1 MRFKHIAR
9 PLSRILGRGPPKD
22 PPVPTNPLAAL
33 DSGSPE
39 LIASTALGD
48 GEEAL
53 RAAAIRKLE
62 YGESLK
68 MLAGLS
74 AGASSAVPANLVR
87 IAQQRVAQLID
98 AGSVDFAELCA
109 PTVNVPGV
117 LSVAGYSSNLD
128 HLPRALALVGDPR
141 KVARL
146 VLEGS
151 SSRLRQLAAQSISDP
166 AELRQLLRQLRGK
179 DKSVYKVIK
188 QKCEALRTEE
198 RQIAQTEHD
207 TIAACESL
215 ERHSHRVYEVIYE
228 PSFRHFSSRWQAL
241 EAQASPEIRERAT
254 RAINRCQEIIAEH
267 HRQLG
272 QRAAE
277 ESEQAARRAAR
288 EHAVAESELETQ
300 RRSEAAALAAAE
312 AAALRETEEKIRAEK
327 IAAEALALRQISG
340 LIGKAQGAL
349 REGNTGRASGLRRA
363 IEEKL
368 PTLPLM
374 PAHLTRQIHML
385 DAKLQELKEWKEH
398 AVAPKRAEL
407 IAEMEALIGSSEEPQ
422 ALADRIKQ
430 LQEDWKTISKGV
442 VSDSDADWQRFHQA
456 SQNAFQ
462 PCRDYFEA
470 QAKLRQTNVER
481 RRAVLERLR
490 VFESAQSGERPEWRA
505 VAAALREAPQ
515 EWRRHSPV
523 DRAAG
528 RALQEEFDASIGRLQ
543 GRLDAWHAQNAADKK
558 LIIQRAREL
567 LTLEDGREAAE
578 ATKRLQLEWREVG
591 PVQREQEQRLWEEF
605 REHCDAVF
613 QKRQQAYVD
622 YTASLQA
629 NKARAAAL
637 CEEAERAGALS
648 GPALREAAGK
658 AFEWGS
664 AFEALG
670 EMPRA
675 EGRALHDR
683 FTRALKRLETALS
696 QQRAREKAQSYTDLL
711 EAAGRIQSYG
721 WAVAQN
727 ATPADREALKQAAE
741 SFIGAVPQWPKG
753 GAEALKEAW
762 AKADAAA
769 GLDAAPHET
778 ALRMLCIRSEILA
791 DVPTPPEDQPLRR
804 DYQMRRLVQRM
815 GQQIETPADEFDGL
829 ALEWV
834 RVGPIPASTREPLL
848 ARFLRS
854 HGKQNAGS

>member
-9 PLSRILGRGPPKD
+9 PLSRILRREPAK
-22 PPVPTNPLAAL
+22 PPVPADPLAAL
-33 DSGSPE
+33 DSASPP
-39 LIASTALGD
+39 LIASTALSGA
-48 GEEAL
+48 EEAL

-62 YGESLK
+62 DGPAVRI
-68 MLAGLS
+68 LAGLS
-74 AGASSAVPANLVR
+74 AGDSSAVPAALVR
-87 IAQQRVAQLID
+87 IAQQRMAQLID
-98 AGSVDFAELCA
+98 AGTVDFAELCA
-109 PTVNVPGV
+109 STGNVPAV
-117 LSVAGYSSNLD
+117 LSVAGYSSNPD
-128 HLPRALALVGDPR
+128 HLPRALALVEDPR
-141 KVARL
+141 KIAML

-179 DKSVYKVIK
+179 DKSVYKIIK

-207 TIAACESL
+207 IVAACESL

-241 EAQASPEIRERAT
+241 EAQASPELRDRAA

-267 HRQLG
+267 HEQLAR
-272 QRAAE
+272 RAAE
-277 ESEQAARRAAR
+277 ESLQAARQAAR
-288 EHAVAESELETQ
+288 EQALAESELETE
-300 RRSEAAALAAAE
+300 RRKEAAALAAAE
-312 AAALRETEEKIRAEK
+312 AATLREAEEKVRAEK
-327 IAAEALALRQISG
+327 GAAEALALRQISG

-368 PTLPLM
+368 PALPLV
-374 PAHLTRQIHML
+374 PPHLTRQLLML

-456 SQNAFQ
+456 SQTAFQ
-462 PCRDYFEA
+462 PCRDYFEG
-470 QAKLRQTNVER
+470 QAKLRQTNAER

-490 VFESAQSGERPEWRA
+490 AFESAQSGERPEWRA

-528 RALQEEFDASIGRLQ
+528 RVLQEEFDVLIGRLQ
-543 GRLDAWHAQNAADKK
+543 SRLDAWHAQNAADKNL
-558 LIIQRAREL
+558 LIQSAREL
-567 LTLEDGREAAE
+567 LALEDIREAAE
-578 ATKRLQLEWREVG
+578 AAKRLQLQWKEVG

-605 REHCDAVF
+605 REHCNAVF
-613 QKRQQAYVD
+613 QKRQQAYTD
-622 YTASLQA
+622 YAAGLEA

-637 CEEAERAGALS
+637 CEEVERAGALS

-658 AFEWGS
+658 VVEWRSG
-664 AFEALG
+664 FEALG
-670 EMPRA
+670 EMQRA
-675 EGRALHDR
+675 DQRALHER
-683 FTRALKRLETALS
+683 FARALKRLETALS
-696 QQRAREKAQSYTDLL
+696 QQRAREKVQSYTDLL

-727 ATPADREALKQAAE
+727 AAPSERETLKQAAE
-741 SFIGAVPQWPKG
+741 DFIGGVPQWPKG

-762 AKADAAA
+762 VKAGAAAVIDAAA
-769 GLDAAPHET
+769 RET

-791 DVPTPPEDQPLRR
+791 DVPTPPEDQALRR
-804 DYQMRRLVQRM
+804 DYQMQRLVQRM
-815 GQQIETPADEFDGL
+815 GQQMEVHADEFDGL

-834 RVGPIPASTREPLL
+834 RVGPLPASTRESLL

-854 HGKQNAGS
+854 HRKQDAGS